1 MSNRISTRDRVLL
14 VFLAVL
20 LIGVCYYMFFFKPL
34 QAELQS
40 VSRQAVEVEDQTTI
54 ALAKASSMKGMQDEL
69 DEILSRP
76 ENEITEIAPYDNAK
90 VVMTQLN
97 GILSASE
104 NYSLS
109 FKDPTIQDD
118 GTVRRVVEMSFDCKD
133 YNSAKKIIEALSSS
147 HWRCLINSISLVSVD
162 KQYDVPAAPTA
173 EEGAEAAEPTA
184 PTVPA
189 VPQAMAVEG
198 AVTIKATITFFESTK
213 IE

>member
-20 LIGVCYYMFFFKPL
+20 LIGVCYYLFFFKPL

-40 VSRQAVEVEDQTTI
+40 VSRQAAEVEDQTAI
-54 ALAKASSMKGMQDEL
+54 ALAKATSMKGMQDEL

-109 FKDPTIQDD
+109 FKDPAIQDD

-147 HWRCLINSISLVSVD
+147 RWRCLINSISLVSTD
-162 KQYDVPAAPTA
+162 KQYDVPAVTEPPV
-173 EEGAEAAEPTA
+173 EGETEPTA
-184 PTVPA
+184 PVTPA

-198 AVTIKATITFFESTK
+198 AVTIRATITFFESTK